1 MIKIVGFNNAKSMNK
16 KDERFI
22 SIARE
27 VSNLSDYKKVKI
39 GAVIVL
45 KREIISVG
53 YNKHKS
59 HPIMKVFN
67 KKYRGF
73 NTKESNIHAEMQALV
88 KCKHIN
94 IKGATIYIYREL
106 KDGSLGNCFPC
117 PACQRRII
125 TAGIKRIVYTDY
137 DGIYEMKIRR
147 LFNARLQNKT
157 KI

>member
-1 MIKIVGFNNAKSMNK
+1 MNK

-27 VSNLSDYKKVKI
+27 VSNLSDYRKIKI

-53 YNKHKS
+53 YNKH
-59 HPIMKVFN
+59 
-67 KKYRGF
+67 
-73 NTKESNIHAEMQALV
+73 
-88 KCKHIN
+88 
-94 IKGATIYIYREL
+94 REL

-137 DGIYEMKIRR
+137 NGIYEMKIRR
-147 LFNARLQNKT
+147 FKNAKLQST

>member
-1 MIKIVGFNNAKSMNK
+1 M
-16 KDERFI
+16 
-22 SIARE
+22 
-27 VSNLSDYKKVKI
+27 
-39 GAVIVL
+39 L

-73 NTKESNIHAEMQALV
+73 NTKESNIQAEMNALM

-94 IKGATIYIYREL
+94 IKGATLYIYREL
-106 KDGSLGNCFPC
+106 KNGNLGNCFPC

-137 DGIYEMKIRR
+137 DGIYELKIRR
-147 LFNARLQNKT
+147 LENVKLQST

>member
-1 MIKIVGFNNAKSMNK
+1 
-16 KDERFI
+16 
-22 SIARE
+22 
-27 VSNLSDYKKVKI
+27 
-39 GAVIVL
+39 
-45 KREIISVG
+45 
-53 YNKHKS
+53 
-59 HPIMKVFN
+59 MKVFN

-73 NTKESNIHAEMQALV
+73 NTKESNIHAEMNALM

>member
-1 MIKIVGFNNAKSMNK
+1 MNK

-27 VSNLSDYKKVKI
+27 VSNLSDYRKVKI

-73 NTKESNIHAEMQALV
+73 NTKESNIHAEMNALM

-125 TAGIKRIVYTDY
+125 TAGIKRIVYTYY
-137 DGIYEMKIRR
+137 DGIYELKIRR
-147 LFNARLQNKT
+147 LVNARLQSKS

>member
-1 MIKIVGFNNAKSMNK
+1 MNK

-73 NTKESNIHAEMQALV
+73 NTKESNIHAEMNALM
-88 KCKHIN
+88 KCTAIPIN
-94 IKGATIYIYREL
+94 GATISISRAF
-106 KDGSLGNCFPC
+106 KDGSIGNCFPC

-125 TAGIKRIVYTDY
+125 TAGIKKIVYTDY

-147 LFNARLQNKT
+147 LENARLQIKT

>member
-1 MIKIVGFNNAKSMNK
+1 MLK
-16 KDERFI
+16 KDERYI
-22 SIARE
+22 EIARQI
-27 VSNLSDYKKVKI
+27 SKLSDYKKTKI

-45 KREIISVG
+45 KNEIVSVG

-59 HPIMKVFN
+59 HPIMQVFN

-73 NTKESNIHAEMQALV
+73 NTKESNIHAEMNALM

-94 IKGATIYIYREL
+94 TKGATIYIYREL
-106 KDGSLGNCFPC
+106 RDGSLGNCFPC

-147 LFNARLQNKT
+147 LENARLQSKT

>member
-1 MIKIVGFNNAKSMNK
+1 MNK
-16 KDERFI
+16 KDKRFI
-22 SIARE
+22 SIAKE

-73 NTKESNIHAEMQALV
+73 TTKENNLHAEMDALM
-88 KCKHIN
+88 KCKHLDID
-94 IKGATIYIYREL
+94 GATIYIYREL
-106 KDGSLGNCFPC
+106 KNGSLGNCFPC

-137 DGIYEMKIRR
+137 DGIYELKMRR
-147 LFNARLQNKT
+147 VENAKLQST

>member
-1 MIKIVGFNNAKSMNK
+1 MRN

-22 SIARE
+22 AIAKE
-27 VSNLSDYKKVKI
+27 ISKLSDYRKVKI

-45 KREIISVG
+45 KSEIISTG
-53 YNKHKS
+53 CNRHKS
-59 HPIMKVFN
+59 HPIMKIFN

-73 NTKESNIHAEMQALV
+73 NTKECNIHAEMNALM

-137 DGIYEMKIRR
+137 DGIYELNMRR
-147 LFNARLQNKT
+147 LENARLQSKS